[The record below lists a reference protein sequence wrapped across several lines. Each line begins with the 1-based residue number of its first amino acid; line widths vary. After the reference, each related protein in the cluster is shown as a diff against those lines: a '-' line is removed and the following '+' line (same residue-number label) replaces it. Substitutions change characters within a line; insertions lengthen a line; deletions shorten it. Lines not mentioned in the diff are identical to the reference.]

1 MKKQFTVKGWRVEL
15 DWQGMTLTPPEQVA
29 KSGNRYREVKLES
42 WMQAADVF
50 TPGGLLFAPVPVSRQ
65 RGRETERRRI
75 RRRRA

>member
-15 DWQGMTLTPPEQVA
+15 DWQGMTLTPPEQID
-29 KSGNRYREVKLES
+29 RYREVKLES

-50 TPGGLLFAPVPVSRQ
+50 TPGGMLFAPVPVSRQ
-65 RGRETERRRI
+65 QEREIERQRI